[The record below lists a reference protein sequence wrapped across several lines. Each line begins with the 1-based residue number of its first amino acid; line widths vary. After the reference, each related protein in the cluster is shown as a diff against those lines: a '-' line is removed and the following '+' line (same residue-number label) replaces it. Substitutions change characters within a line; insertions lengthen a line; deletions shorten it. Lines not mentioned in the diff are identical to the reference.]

1 MNSGF
6 SEPSGRDRTEPNA
19 HLPKVPRTEFPTRR
33 SMRMM
38 TSVSMLLRMIGA
50 AIALSL
56 VKGFGMLALYGPNV
70 GDGPCDRRRR
80 RRGWARQMGARA
92 RPLAAD
98 EISVRGRYGALAG
111 SDGFAVSGQA
121 HRASRFA
128 PFEAGLSEELV
139 EPFGNRIPLDCLRTR
154 HHPGAHA
161 GRNLAAA
168 RDGCG
173 GAQIAHPAVGA
184 RSDEDPID
192 GRAGDRRSALE
203 THIVE
208 SSFDRGAPCRIG
220 NLAWIRDATVDAD
233 DMLRANAP
241 GHLWN
246 DFFNVD
252 DDFLVEHRVG
262 VARKLAPRRGRPLP
276 HLALRRVGATADIF
290 IRFLIRR
297 DQAHFGA
304 EFDRKIADGKTA
316 FDRQI
321 ADRAAG
327 IFDGV
332 AGSAGSADVADQR
345 QDEILGG
352 HAERQSALEIDT
364 HGFRSALDDGL
375 RCQYMREFAGA
386 DPEGQCAQST
396 MRAGMAVPAND
407 QAAGKAEAKFGPDDV
422 DDALTGLV
430 DIEHRNSAGRS
441 FHPQRRQ

>member
-1 MNSGF
+1 MV
-6 SEPSGRDRTEPNA
+6 R
-19 HLPKVPRTEFPTRR
+19 
-33 SMRMM
+33 
-38 TSVSMLLRMIGA
+38 TSVMA
-50 AIALSL
+50 PAIAAAAA
-56 VKGFGMLALYGPNV
+56 VAGLARWV
-70 GDGPCDRRRR
+70 
-80 RRGWARQMGARA
+80 RA
-92 RPLAAD
+92 RGPWRPMKFRFEVDTERWPGATVSPLAAKHI
-98 EISVRGRYGALAG
+98 E
-111 SDGFAVSGQA
+111 
-121 HRASRFA
+121 
-128 PFEAGLSEELV
+128 
-139 EPFGNRIPLDCLRTR
+139 
-154 HHPGAHA
+154 HPGSRHSKPASVKSLSSPSATAFRLTVSEPGSTPPPARA
-161 GRNLAAA
+161 G
-168 RDGCG
+168 GG
-173 GAQIAHPAVGA
+173 GAQSAQPAVGA

-262 VARKLAPRRGRPLP
+262 VARKLARRGGPLP
-276 HLALRRVGATADIF
+276 HLALRRVGATAGIF

-304 EFDRKIADGKTA
+304 ELDRKIADGKTA

-321 ADRAAG
+321 VDRAAG

-396 MRAGMAVPAND
+396 MRAGMAVAAND